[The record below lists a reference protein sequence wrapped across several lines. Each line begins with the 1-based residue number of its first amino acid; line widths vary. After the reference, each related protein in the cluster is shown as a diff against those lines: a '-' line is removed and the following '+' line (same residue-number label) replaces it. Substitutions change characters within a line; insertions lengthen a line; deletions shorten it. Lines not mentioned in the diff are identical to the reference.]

1 MIPAFNKFLQKGD
14 DAMSAIYKALPME
27 IKASETGNLVFKIST
42 KSMDRDEDIME
53 PMGCDLTNYRANPV
67 VLFAHN
73 YQSPPIGKSI
83 RESIYPEFI
92 ESEVEFAPTDFAQDC
107 KKLCEG
113 GFLNAASVGFNGI
126 ESEPVQGSK
135 WGKHYTKWEL
145 LEWSVVPV
153 PANAG
158 SLIQGAK
165 AKGLNLDAM
174 EKELKEIELKEDNN
188 TSEPVEKSGAAIS
201 SKNRVML
208 NEICENMKGCGE
220 RLRKFLDENS
230 PGEPMEPPEKDT
242 DIEKIK
248 SALAEIKQVL
258 SLCAK
263 GDVVKTTE
271 IDLEAIE
278 YVKSSEPPG
287 EPEMDVFKKLL
298 AEKFNTYHKEES

>member
-1 MIPAFNKFLQKGD
+1 
-14 DAMSAIYKALPME
+14 ME
-27 IKASETGNLVFKIST
+27 IKASGSGNLVFKIST
-42 KSMDRDEDIME
+42 KAMDRDEDVME

-67 VLFAHN
+67 VLFAHD

-92 ESEVEFAPTDFAQDC
+92 ESEVEFAPTAFAQDC

-135 WGKHYTKWEL
+135 WGKHYKKWEL

-174 EKELKEIELKEDNN
+174 EKELNIETKTADIFGNPS
-188 TSEPVEKSGAAIS
+188 TY
-201 SKNRVML
+201 
-208 NEICENMKGCGE
+208 
-220 RLRKFLDENS
+220 
-230 PGEPMEPPEKDT
+230 
-242 DIEKIK
+242 DIERAIQNAINPGYNLPSVWVSELYPINFPSGNVIICRQDKYFQHSYTYTMMNDTPQIT
-248 SALAEIKQVL
+248 L
-258 SLCAK
+258 SE
-263 GDVVKTTE
+263 GTEVVTG
-271 IDLEAIE
+271 
-278 YVKSSEPPG
+278 Y
-287 EPEMDVFKKLL
+287 
-298 AEKFNTYHKEES
+298 